1 VIWILVKFIDILRN
15 FIKIFGGKM
24 RKFLIGFLMY
34 IIFILLYFLQANFFS
49 WFTIAGVS
57 PNIFIIYILFIG
69 LFTDNKFSLIMSL
82 LTGLTLDL
90 VAGRTL
96 GITALI
102 FSLVSIVAGY
112 FEKNFSKENKITIII
127 MVIGTT
133 MACEILNYFLNVLIL
148 EIPAEILAFS
158 KILIIETIYNIFIIN
173 IFYKLILKSGVILE
187 RQFKQKNIL
196 TRYF

>member
-1 VIWILVKFIDILRN
+1 
-15 FIKIFGGKM
+15 
-24 RKFLIGFLMY
+24 MY
-34 IIFILLYFLQANFFS
+34 IIFILLYFLQTNFFS

-82 LTGLTLDL
+82 FTGITLDL
-90 VAGRTL
+90 VVGRTL

-127 MVIGTT
+127 MVIGMTL
-133 MACEILNYFLNVLIL
+133 ACESLNYFLNVLIL
-148 EIPAEILAFS
+148 EIPAEVFAFS

-173 IFYKLILKSGVILE
+173 IFYKLILKSGVALE

>member
-1 VIWILVKFIDILRN
+1 LIFREILLKF
-15 FIKIFGGKM
+15 FGGKM

-34 IIFILLYFLQANFFS
+34 IIFILLYFLQTNFFS

-82 LTGLTLDL
+82 FTGITLDL
-90 VAGRTL
+90 VVGRTL

-127 MVIGTT
+127 MVIGMTL
-133 MACEILNYFLNVLIL
+133 ACESLNYFLNVLIL
-148 EIPAEILAFS
+148 EIPAEVFAFS

-173 IFYKLILKSGVILE
+173 IFYKLILKSGVALE

>member
-1 VIWILVKFIDILRN
+1 
-15 FIKIFGGKM
+15 M

-82 LTGLTLDL
+82 LTGITLDL

-102 FSLVSIVAGY
+102 FSLISIVAGY

-127 MVIGTT
+127 MVVGMT

-173 IFYKLILKSGVILE
+173 IFYKLILKSGVTLE